1 MKKALVI
8 FCCLCGLYPAF
19 TGAVRVPGLYEA
31 ETVVADQS
39 ASARQAALRA
49 CLRLALVKLTGE
61 REVLRNAAL
70 APLLN
75 RPERF
80 VREYRYKEVRTP
92 PAPGAPP
99 ATELRLVVRFDEDSL
114 NKSLRDSGVPVWG
127 RERPSMLIWLVV
139 EQDQARRF
147 ASSEET
153 PEALALLR
161 GRAQERGIFV
171 MLPLLDLEDSAVL
184 QPRDIWGGFE
194 GPILAA
200 SARYEADVVLTGS
213 VESLAEE
220 LWNGKWTMYQRGA
233 ARAEWRSETG
243 FFDKALKQGV
253 DGAIDRLAAEFAQA
267 KVYTR
272 LGEVQL
278 VVNNVH
284 SIGQYARVID
294 YLGSLSAIN
303 EVRVTEV
310 REGEMTLA
318 LSVHGGERAV
328 SQALSL
334 GSVMELDL
342 DSAGGNHYRL
352 RP

>member
-1 MKKALVI
+1 M
-8 FCCLCGLYPAF
+8 
-19 TGAVRVPGLYEA
+19 VPGLYEA

-39 ASARQAALRA
+39 AGARRAALRA

-92 PAPGAPP
+92 PAPGASA

-194 GPILAA
+194 GPILSA

-352 RP
+352 TP

>member
-1 MKKALVI
+1 MKKTLVI

-39 ASARQAALRA
+39 AGARQAALRA

-61 REVLRNAAL
+61 REVLGNTAL
-70 APLLN
+70 SPLLN

-92 PAPGAPP
+92 PPALGAPP

-127 RERPSMLIWLVV
+127 RERPSMLIWLVIQ
-139 EQDQARRF
+139 QDQARLF
-147 ASSEET
+147 ANSEET

-161 GRAQERGIFV
+161 ERAQQRGIFV
-171 MLPLLDLEDSAVL
+171 MLPLLDLEDRAVL
-184 QPRDIWGGFE
+184 QPRDIWGGFG
-194 GPILAA
+194 GPVLAA
-200 SARYEADVVLTGS
+200 SARYEADVVLTGR
-213 VESLAEE
+213 VEPLAEE
-220 LWNGKWTMYQRGA
+220 IWNGKWTMYQRGA
-233 ARAEWRSETG
+233 VRAEWRSETG
-243 FFDKALKQGV
+243 FFDKALRQGI

-294 YLGSLSAIN
+294 YLGSLSAIS

-310 REGEMTLA
+310 RKGEMTLA

-334 GSVMELDL
+334 GSVMEPDR
-342 DSAGGNHYRL
+342 DAGGNHYRL
-352 RP
+352 TP

>member
-1 MKKALVI
+1 MKKTLVI

-31 ETVVADQS
+31 ETVVANQS
-39 ASARQAALRA
+39 AAARRGALRA

-61 REVLRNAAL
+61 REVRGNAL
-70 APLLN
+70 LTPLLN

-80 VREYRYKEVRTP
+80 VREYRYKEVRMP
-92 PAPGAPP
+92 PALDSPP

-127 RERPSMLIWLVV
+127 RERPSMLIWLVI
-139 EQDQARRF
+139 EQGQGRLF

-161 GRAQERGIFV
+161 ERAQERGIFV

-184 QPRDIWGGFE
+184 QPRDIWGGFG
-194 GPILAA
+194 GPVLAA
-200 SARYEADVVLTGS
+200 SARYEADVVLTGR
-213 VESLAEE
+213 VEPLAEE
-220 LWNGKWTMYQRGA
+220 IWNGKWTMYQRGA
-233 ARAEWRSETG
+233 VRAEWRSETG
-243 FFDKALKQGV
+243 LFDKALKQGI

-294 YLGSLSAIN
+294 YLGSLSAIS

-334 GSVMELDL
+334 GSVMELDQ
-342 DSAGGNHYRL
+342 DAGGNHYRL
-352 RP
+352 TP

>member
-1 MKKALVI
+1 MKKTLVL
-8 FCCLCGLYPAF
+8 FYCLCGLYPAF

-39 ASARQAALRA
+39 AAARRAALRV

-61 REVLRNAAL
+61 SEALRNAAL

-92 PAPGAPP
+92 PSPGAPP

-127 RERPSMLIWLVV
+127 RERPSILIWLVI
-139 EQDQARRF
+139 EQDQARLF

-161 GRAQERGIFV
+161 GRAQQRGIFV
-171 MLPLLDLEDSAVL
+171 MLPLLDLEDRAVL
-184 QPRDIWGGFE
+184 QPRDIWGGFG
-194 GPILAA
+194 GPVLAA
-200 SARYEADVVLTGS
+200 SARYEADVVLTGR

-233 ARAEWRSETG
+233 VRAEWRSETG
-243 FFDKALKQGV
+243 FFDKALRQGI

-267 KVYTR
+267 KDYAR

-294 YLGSLSAIN
+294 YLDSLSAIS

-334 GSVMELDL
+334 GSVMELDP
-342 DSAGGNHYRL
+342 DAVGGNHYRL
-352 RP
+352 TP